1 MFKKLFQKAIQVEPN
16 FYENG
21 SNILGVFPLTES
33 TDKKIFPKYPEMKF
47 LIDGHQI
54 EEFRLLVMSETT
66 DTVVADVDYREG
78 LKRLAAKVVKETKDT
93 VTISSLTHQ
102 DLVDLFKR

>member
-16 FYENG
+16 FYESG
-21 SNILGVFPLTES
+21 PSILGVFPLTES
-33 TDKKIFPKYPEMKF
+33 TDKKIFPKYPEMKV

-66 DTVVADVDYREG
+66 DEVIADLDYKEG
-78 LKRLAAKVVKETKDT
+78 LKKLANKVVKETKDT
-93 VTISSLTHQ
+93 VTISSLTYQ
-102 DLVDLFKR
+102 DLVDLFK